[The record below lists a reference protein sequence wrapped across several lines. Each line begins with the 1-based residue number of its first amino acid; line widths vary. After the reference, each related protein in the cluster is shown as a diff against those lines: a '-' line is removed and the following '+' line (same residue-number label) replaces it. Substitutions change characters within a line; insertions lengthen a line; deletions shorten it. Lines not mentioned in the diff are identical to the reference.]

1 MVTAGYRPNATERA
15 QLAGFY
21 NQPGFQ
27 VLQNIFESQ
36 IAQLQLDMINEDP
49 VQEKKVLAKHNLA
62 KAAAVFYQRVIDLIN
77 DEIRNHVAI
86 EEGTKV
92 QPDLTAEL
100 LQD

>member
-15 QLAGFY
+15 QLAGFR

-36 IAQLQLDMINEDP
+36 ISQLQVDMINANP
-49 VQEKKVLAKHNLA
+49 VDKETVLAKHNMA
-62 KAAAVFYQRVIDLIN
+62 KAAAVFYQRVVDLIN
-77 DEIRNHVAI
+77 DEVRNHAAI
-86 EEGTKV
+86 EEGTKI

>member
-36 IAQLQLDMINEDP
+36 ISQLQIDMINANPVNKED
-49 VQEKKVLAKHNLA
+49 VLAKHNLA
-62 KAAAVFYQRVIDLIN
+62 KAAAVFYDRCIKFIN
-77 DEIRNHVAI
+77 DEIRNHVAV
-86 EEGTKV
+86 EEGTKI
-92 QPDLTAEL
+92 QPDLTEAL